1 MQPIVNCNFA
11 VNLTHSTNQNIEAMK
26 ELKTATKNTPCGR
39 GGLVSV
45 ACNWGKKTLLSMMLF
60 IVSTVMYAQTEASGT
75 VIDETGEGVIGA
87 TVMEKG
93 TSNGAVTDLDGNFK
107 LSVAAGATIVITY
120 IGYDAVEMPAA
131 SGMQIQLKENASELA
146 ELVVTGYQTQRK
158 ADLTGSVAVVKTDE
172 LKTSSDTD
180 PMRAL
185 QGKVPGMTVTS
196 DGSPVGAGRVRIRG
210 IGSFNSSQDPLFIID
225 GVPTTTNLNTLN
237 MNDIESMQVLKDA
250 ASASIYGSR
259 AANGVII
266 ITTRSGKK
274 GEKVKVDF
282 SANLTAQFYNS
293 QTMMKLANTSEYA
306 TSMAQAA
313 LNDGLD
319 PVAYA
324 SNYGLNLNASAG
336 TPIRA
341 YNPATGQYVDYT
353 VNGLY
358 DGYINSKKTMRFSD
372 TDWLDV
378 ISRTGFSQ
386 NYDLSISNATDKYSA
401 LVSFGYKKN
410 NGILKYT
417 DFESFSG
424 RINTSYNVNKLITL
438 GENLTITYSDQVDC
452 QPLENALK
460 MAPTVP
466 VYEED
471 GETFSGPVGG
481 MSDRQNPLRELYHNR
496 DNRLK
501 IWRIFGNAFV
511 NITPIKGLV
520 LRSSFGI
527 DYDAGF
533 IHSVTYTWH
542 SDVVN
547 NSTPSATVSQ
557 GNDMKWTW
565 SNTATYN
572 FNIGPEHTI
581 DLLAGLELYSQTRDD
596 FASYAQMYAIENYN
610 YMWPNA
616 ATGTQRA
623 TGIEEGYNLVSLFGK
638 ANYNYKDLVLAS
650 FTIRRDG
657 SSRFGENNRYGT
669 FPAFTLGYRVS
680 QHLNQEWISD
690 MKLRASWGATGNQ
703 AISNY
708 ARYGLYA
715 ATYGGGRNESTAYDL
730 ALAGSGIYPSGYR
743 ATQAQNNDLKWETTT
758 QWNFGVDFN
767 LFRSS
772 VYGSIDAYVK
782 KVKDMLINPAYLG
795 SMGEGGASWLNGPSL
810 QNWGM
815 EFAAGYRGTTSYGL
829 KYNVNGNLDFFR
841 NKVTYLPETTT
852 GSYVHT
858 SKQNLVE
865 AKKPYGSI
873 VGYVVDG
880 LYQNREEVLASGQEN
895 ARVGGLKY
903 ADLDGNGVIN
913 ENDQTWIFNPVPNF
927 SWGLNVDLSYKN
939 FDFSMFWQGVAGQDV
954 YNNQKFQTDFYS
966 ITDAGSNKG
975 NRMLGAWTTDNTN
988 STIPALT
995 TNNTGNEGRASS
1007 YFVEN
1012 GSYAKLR
1019 QVQIGY
1025 NLPTSFIEKLK
1036 MSSARIYFS
1045 GHNLLTIKSSSL
1057 TCSDPENP
1065 NWAYPNS
1072 TSFSFGIQTSF

>member
-1 MQPIVNCNFA
+1 
-11 VNLTHSTNQNIEAMK
+11 MK
-26 ELKTATKNTPCGR
+26 QLKR
-39 GGLVSV
+39 L
-45 ACNWGKKTLLSMMLF
+45 LLSLLLMTTCAASF
-60 IVSTVMYAQTEASGT
+60 AQKVEASGT
-75 VIDETGEGVIGA
+75 IIDATGEGVIGA

-93 TSNGAVTDLDGNFK
+93 TTNGTVTDFDGNFK
-107 LSVAAGATIVITY
+107 MQVNEGATLVISY
-120 IGYDAVEMPAA
+120 IGFKTEELPAA
-131 SGMQIQLKENASELA
+131 TGMQVTMQDNAKELA
-146 ELVVTGYQTQRK
+146 EVVVTGYQTQRK

-172 LKTSSDTD
+172 LKSSSDTD

-185 QGKVPGMTVTS
+185 QGKVPGMTITS
-196 DGSPVGAGRVRIRG
+196 NGSPVGAGTVRIRG

-266 ITTRSGKK
+266 ITTRQGKK
-274 GEKVKVDF
+274 GDKLKVDF
-282 SANLTAQFYNS
+282 SANLTAQFYNNQS
-293 QTMMKLANTSEYA
+293 KMKLMNSSEYA
-306 TSMAQAA
+306 IAMAQAA
-313 LNDGLD
+313 MNDGID

-336 TPIRA
+336 IPIQA
-341 YNPATGQYVDYT
+341 YDPATGQMRQFT

-358 DGYINSKKTMRFSD
+358 DGFLNSKRTMRFSN
-372 TDWLDV
+372 TDWLDE
-378 ISRTGFSQ
+378 ISRTGFMQ
-386 NYDLSISNATDKYSA
+386 NYDLSISNATDRSSA

-410 NGILKYT
+410 DGILKYT

-424 RINTSYNVNKLITL
+424 RVNTSFKVNKLVTI
-438 GENLTITYSDQVDC
+438 GENVTITYSDQVDI

-460 MAPTVP
+460 MSPTLP

-471 GETFSGPVGG
+471 GVTFSGPVGG

-511 NITPIKGLV
+511 NITPVKGLT

-547 NSTPSATVSQ
+547 NSTPSSTVSQ

-572 FNIGPEHTI
+572 FVLANQHTFN
-581 DLLAGLELYSQTRDD
+581 LLAGVELHKQNRDD
-596 FASYAQMYAIENYN
+596 FSSYAQMYAIENYN

-623 TGIEEGYNLVSLFGK
+623 SGIEEGYRLLSFFGK
-638 ANYNYKDLVLAS
+638 VDYNWKDLLLAS

-657 SSRFGENNRYGT
+657 SSRFGEHNKYGT
-669 FPAFTLGYRVS
+669 FPAFTLGYRIS
-680 QHLNQEWISD
+680 QHMNQNWID
-690 MKLRASWGATGNQ
+690 DLKLRASWGQTGNQ

-715 ATYGGGRNESTAYDL
+715 ATYGGERNESTAYDL
-730 ALAGSGIYPSGYR
+730 YLQGSGIFPSGYR
-743 ATQAQNNDLKWETTT
+743 ATQAQNDDLKWETTE
-758 QWNFGVDFN
+758 QYNVGLDFTFFN
-767 LFRSS
+767 NSL
-772 VYGSIDAYVK
+772 YGTADAYIK
-782 KVKDMLINPAYLG
+782 EVKDMLINPAYLG

-810 QNWGM
+810 KNWGM
-815 EFAAGYRGTTSYGL
+815 EFALGYRHTTAYGL
-829 KYNVNGNLDFFR
+829 KYNINGNMDFFR
-841 NKVTYLPETTT
+841 NWVTYLPETTT

-858 SKQNLVE
+858 AKENLVE

-880 LYQNREEVLASGQEN
+880 LFQSREDVLASGQEN

-913 ENDQTWIFNPVPNF
+913 EQDQDWIFNPVPNF
-927 SWGLNVDLSYKN
+927 SWGLNVELSYKN
-939 FDFSMFWQGVAGQDV
+939 FDFSMFWQGVAGVDV

-975 NRMLGAWTTDNTN
+975 NRMLGAWTTANTG
-988 STIPALT
+988 SLIPALT
-995 TNNTGNEGRASS
+995 TNNVGAENRASS

-1019 QVQIGY
+1019 QVQLGY
-1025 NLPTSFIEKLK
+1025 NLPQSLLDKVK
-1036 MSSARIYFS
+1036 MSSARVYIS
-1045 GHNLLTIKSSSL
+1045 GHNLLTIKSSGL

-1072 TSFSFGIQTSF
+1072 TSVSFGLQVGF

>member
-1 MQPIVNCNFA
+1 
-11 VNLTHSTNQNIEAMK
+11 MK
-26 ELKTATKNTPCGR
+26 QKRFSDLWSECGAAIIHA
-39 GGLVSV
+39 LASVSRRR
-45 ACNWGKKTLLSMMLF
+45 LLSCLLLAVCTM
-60 IVSTVMYAQTEASGT
+60 MYAQQEVTGT
-75 VIDETGEGVIGA
+75 VVDAMGPVIGA

-93 TSNGAVTDLDGNFK
+93 TTNGTVTDFDGNFK
-107 LSVAAGATIVITY
+107 LKVQAGKTLVFSYVGCLTQELPAQQGMTVTLQE
-120 IGYDAVEMPAA
+120 DALSLNEV
-131 SGMQIQLKENASELA
+131 
-146 ELVVTGYQTQRK
+146 VVTGYTTQRK

-185 QGKVPGMTVTS
+185 QGKVPGMTIS
-196 DGSPVGAGRVRIRG
+196 HDGSPVGAGTVRIRG

-274 GEKVKVDF
+274 GDKVKVDF

-293 QTMMKLANTSEYA
+293 QTMMKLANTAEYA

-341 YNPATGQYVDYT
+341 WDPAAGEYKNYT

-358 DGYINSKKTMRFSD
+358 DGYINSKRTMRYSD
-372 TDWLDV
+372 TDWLDQ
-378 ISRTGFSQ
+378 ISRTGFVQ
-386 NYDLSISNATDKYSA
+386 NYDLSISNATEKTSA
-401 LVSFGYKKN
+401 LLSFGYKKN

-417 DFESFSG
+417 DFESISG
-424 RINTSYNVNKLITL
+424 RINTSYKVNKLVTV
-438 GENLTITYSDQVDC
+438 GENMTITYSNQVDC

-471 GETFSGPVGG
+471 GVTFSGPVGG

-501 IWRIFGNAFV
+501 IWRIFGNAYV
-511 NITPIKGLV
+511 NITPIQGLL
-520 LRSSFGI
+520 LRSNFGI

-547 NSTPSATVSQ
+547 NSTPAATVSQ
-557 GNDMKWTW
+557 ANDMKWTW

-572 FNIGPEHTI
+572 FTLAAEHTFNI
-581 DLLAGLELYSQTRDD
+581 LAGLELYSQTRDD
-596 FASYAQMYAIENYN
+596 FASYAQMYALENYK

-623 TGIEEGYNLVSLFGK
+623 SGIEEGYNLVSLFGK
-638 ANYNYKDLVLAS
+638 IDYNWKDLLLAS

-669 FPAFTLGYRVS
+669 FPAVTLGYRLS
-680 QHLNQEWISD
+680 QNLNQNWID
-690 MKLRASWGATGNQ
+690 DLKLRASWGETGNQ

-730 ALAGSGIYPSGYR
+730 ALQGSGVFPSGFR
-743 ATQAQNNDLKWETTT
+743 ATQSQNNNLKWETTEQYNVGLDYT
-758 QWNFGVDFN
+758 LFN
-767 LFRSS
+767 NSL
-772 VYGSIDAYVK
+772 YGTVDAYIK

-815 EFAAGYRGTTSYGL
+815 EFAVGYRHTTSYGL
-829 KYNVNGNLDFFR
+829 RYNINGNLDFFR
-841 NKVTYLPETTT
+841 SKVTYLPETTT

-858 SKQNLVE
+858 SKENLVE
-865 AKKPYGSI
+865 SKRPYGSI

-903 ADLDGNGVIN
+903 ADLDGNGLIN
-913 ENDQTWIFNPVPNF
+913 EHDQTWIFSPVPDF
-927 SWGLNVDLSYKN
+927 SWGLNFDLGYKD
-939 FDFSMFWQGVAGQDV
+939 FDFSMFWQGVAGQDI
-954 YNNQKFQTDFYS
+954 YNDQKFQTDFYS

-975 NRMLGAWTTDNTN
+975 NRMLDAWTTANTK

-1019 QVQIGY
+1019 QLQIGY
-1025 NLPTSFIEKLK
+1025 TLPASVTSKLN
-1036 MSSARIYFS
+1036 MSSLRFYVA

-1065 NWAYPNS
+1065 RWMYPNS
-1072 TSFSFGIQTSF
+1072 TSFSFGLQASF

>member
-1 MQPIVNCNFA
+1 MEKQKTFSAQGLTRRLMLSFFFLLASTLAFA
-11 VNLTHSTNQNIEAMK
+11 QN
-26 ELKTATKNTPCGR
+26 
-39 GGLVSV
+39 
-45 ACNWGKKTLLSMMLF
+45 
-60 IVSTVMYAQTEASGT
+60 EASGT
-75 VIDETGEGVIGA
+75 IIDNEGEPIIGA

-93 TSNGAVTDLDGNFK
+93 TSNGTISDIDGNFHLK
-107 LSVAAGATIVITY
+107 TAPGATLVISY
-120 IGYDAVEMPAA
+120 IGFATQELPATT
-131 SGMQIQLKENASELA
+131 GMNITMSDNAKELA
-146 ELVVTGYQTQRK
+146 EVVVTGYTVQRK

-185 QGKVPGMTVTS
+185 QGKVPGMTIS
-196 DGSPVGAGRVRIRG
+196 HDGSPVGAGTVRIRG

-274 GEKVKVDF
+274 GDKVKVDF

-293 QTMMKLANTSEYA
+293 QTMMKLANTAEYA

-341 YNPATGQYVDYT
+341 WDPAAGEYKNYT

-358 DGYINSKKTMRFSD
+358 DGYINSKRTMRYSD
-372 TDWLDV
+372 TDWLDQ
-378 ISRTGFSQ
+378 ISRTGFVQ
-386 NYDLSISNATDKYSA
+386 NYDLSISNATEKTSA
-401 LVSFGYKKN
+401 LLSFGYKKN

-417 DFESFSG
+417 DFESISG
-424 RINTSYNVNKLITL
+424 RINTSYKVNKLVTI
-438 GENLTITYSDQVDC
+438 GENMTITYSNQVDC

-471 GETFSGPVGG
+471 GVTFSGPVGG

-501 IWRIFGNAFV
+501 IWRIFGNAYV
-511 NITPIKGLV
+511 NITPIQGLL
-520 LRSSFGI
+520 LRSNFGI

-547 NSTPSATVSQ
+547 NSTPAATVSQ

-572 FNIGPEHTI
+572 FTLAAEHTFNI
-581 DLLAGLELYSQTRDD
+581 LAGLELYSQTRDD
-596 FASYAQMYAIENYN
+596 FSSYAQMYALENYK

-623 TGIEEGYNLVSLFGK
+623 SGIEEGYNLVSLFGK
-638 ANYNYKDLVLAS
+638 IDYNWKDLLLAS

-669 FPAFTLGYRVS
+669 FPAVTLGYRLS
-680 QHLNQEWISD
+680 QNLNQNWID
-690 MKLRASWGATGNQ
+690 DLKLRASWGETGNQ

-730 ALAGSGIYPSGYR
+730 ALQGSGVFPSGFR
-743 ATQAQNNDLKWETTT
+743 ATQSQNNNLKWETTEQYNVGLDYT
-758 QWNFGVDFN
+758 LFGN
-767 LFRSS
+767 SL
-772 VYGSIDAYVK
+772 YGTVDAYIK

-815 EFAAGYRGTTSYGL
+815 EFAVGYRHTTAYGL
-829 KYNVNGNLDFFR
+829 RYNINGNLDFYR
-841 NKVTYLPETTT
+841 SKVTYLPETTT

-858 SKQNLVE
+858 SKENLVE
-865 AKKPYGSI
+865 SKRPYGSI

-903 ADLDGNGVIN
+903 ADLDGNGLIN
-913 ENDQTWIFNPVPNF
+913 EHDQTWIFSPVPDF
-927 SWGLNVDLSYKN
+927 SWGLNFDLGYKD
-939 FDFSMFWQGVAGQDV
+939 FDFSMFWQGVAGQDI
-954 YNNQKFQTDFYS
+954 YNDQKFQTDFYS

-975 NRMLGAWTTDNTN
+975 NRMLDAWTTANT
-988 STIPALT
+988 SSKIPALT

-1019 QVQIGY
+1019 QLQIGY
-1025 NLPTSFIEKLK
+1025 TLPASITSKLN
-1036 MSSARIYFS
+1036 MSSLRFYVA

-1065 NWAYPNS
+1065 RWMYPNS
-1072 TSFSFGIQTSF
+1072 TSFSFGLQASF

>member
-1 MQPIVNCNFA
+1 ME
-11 VNLTHSTNQNIEAMK
+11 NLKRI
-26 ELKTATKNTPCGR
+26 
-39 GGLVSV
+39 
-45 ACNWGKKTLLSMMLF
+45 LLSLVLMVVCMA
-60 IVSTVMYAQTEASGT
+60 TYAQQEVSGT
-75 VIDETGEGVIGA
+75 VLDPDGEPIIGA
-87 TVMEKG
+87 TVMVKG
-93 TSNGAVTDLDGNFK
+93 TNNGTVTDFDGNFTLK
-107 LSVAAGATIVITY
+107 VAPGTPITISY
-120 IGYDAVEMPAA
+120 IGYKTIDTTAQA
-131 SGMQIQLKENASELA
+131 GQTLKMEDSAKELA
-146 ELVVTGYQTQRK
+146 EVVVTGYQVQRK
-158 ADLTGSVAVVKTDE
+158 ADLTGAVAVVKTDE
-172 LKTSSDTD
+172 LKSSADTD

-185 QGKVPGMTVTS
+185 QGKVPGMTITS
-196 DGSPVGAGRVRIRG
+196 NGSPVGAGTVRIRG
-210 IGSFNSSQDPLFIID
+210 GGSFNSSQDPLFIID

-274 GEKVKVDF
+274 GDKVKVDF

-293 QTMMKLANTSEYA
+293 QSMMKLANTAEYA
-306 TSMAQAA
+306 TAMAQAA
-313 LNDGLD
+313 MNDGLD
-319 PVAYA
+319 PEAYA
-324 SNYGLNLNASAG
+324 NNYGLTLNAAAG
-336 TPIRA
+336 TPIKA
-341 YNPATGQYVDYT
+341 YDPATGQMREFT
-353 VNGLY
+353 VNGRY
-358 DGYINSKKTMRFSD
+358 DGFMNLSRTMRFSD
-372 TDWLDV
+372 TDWLDE

-386 NYDLSISNATDKYSA
+386 NYDLSISNATDKSSA
-401 LVSFGYKKN
+401 LFSFGYKKN

-424 RINTSYNVNKLITL
+424 RINTSFKVNKIITI
-438 GENLTITYSDQVDC
+438 GENATITYSNQVDC

-460 MAPTVP
+460 MAPTLP

-471 GETFSGPVGG
+471 GVTFSGPVGG

-501 IWRIFGNAFV
+501 MWRIFGNGYI
-511 NITPIKGLV
+511 NIQPIKGLL
-520 LRSSFGI
+520 LRSNFGL
-527 DYDAGF
+527 DLWSEN

-547 NSTPSATVSQ
+547 NSTPSTNMGAKTSV
-557 GNDMKWTW
+557 KWTW
-565 SNTATYN
+565 SNTANYN
-572 FNIGPEHTI
+572 FTLGTDHSFI
-581 DLLAGLELYSQTRDD
+581 LLGGIELHRDIED
-596 FASYAQMYAIENYN
+596 RSNAYAQMFALENYD
-610 YMWPNA
+610 YMYPDA

-623 TGIEEGYNLVSLFGK
+623 TGIQEGYNLVSFFGK
-638 ANYNYKDLVLAS
+638 VDYNFKDLILAS

-669 FPAFTLGYRVS
+669 FPAATLGYRIS
-680 QHLNQEWISD
+680 QHLKQNWID
-690 MKLRASWGATGNQ
+690 DLKIRASWGQTGNQ

-715 ATYGGGRNESTAYDL
+715 ATYGGERNESTAYDL
-730 ALAGSGIYPSGYR
+730 HLAGSGIFPSGFR
-743 ATQAQNNDLKWETTT
+743 ATQSQNNNLKWETTE
-758 QWNFGVDFN
+758 QWNGGLDFTLFGN
-767 LFRSS
+767 TL
-772 VYGSIDAYVK
+772 YGTYDVYVK

-815 EFAAGYRGTTSYGL
+815 EFAIGYRGKTNFGL
-829 KYNVNGNLDFFR
+829 TYNINGNIDFFR
-841 NKVTYLPETTT
+841 QMVTYLPETTT

-858 SKQNLVE
+858 AKENLVE
-865 AKKPYGSI
+865 SKKPYGSI

-880 LYQNREEVLASGQEN
+880 LFQSREEVLASGQEN

-903 ADLDGNGVIN
+903 ADLDGNGIIN
-913 ENDQTWIFNPVPNF
+913 EQDQTWIFNPVPNY
-927 SWGLNVDLSYKN
+927 SWGLNIELAYKG

-975 NRMLGAWTTDNTN
+975 NRMLDAWTTANTG

-995 TNNTGNEGRASS
+995 TNNVGNENRASS

-1019 QVQIGY
+1019 QLQIGY
-1025 NLPTSFIEKLK
+1025 NFPTKIIEKLK
-1036 MSSARIYFS
+1036 MSSARVYVS
-1045 GHNLLTIKSSSL
+1045 GHNLLTLKSSSL

-1072 TSFSFGIQTSF
+1072 TSISLGIQASF

>member
-1 MQPIVNCNFA
+1 MKHLQR
-11 VNLTHSTNQNIEAMK
+11 LLLSTMLI
-26 ELKTATKNTPCGR
+26 
-39 GGLVSV
+39 LVS
-45 ACNWGKKTLLSMMLF
+45 T
-60 IVSTVMYAQTEASGT
+60 IMYAQTEITGT
-75 VIDETGEGVIGA
+75 VVDGTGEPIIGA

-93 TSNGAVTDLDGNFK
+93 TSNGTITDLDGNFK
-107 LSVAAGATIVITY
+107 LKVAAGQTLVFSY
-120 IGYDAVEMPAA
+120 IGFEKQELPAQQ
-131 SGMQIQLKENASELA
+131 GMQVTMTDNAAELA
-146 ELVVTGYQTQRK
+146 EVVVTGYQVQRK
-158 ADLTGSVAVVKTDE
+158 ADLTGSVAVVKTEE

-185 QGKVPGMTVTS
+185 QGKVPGMTITS

-274 GEKVKVDF
+274 GDKVKVDL
-282 SANLTAQFYNS
+282 SANLTTQFYNS
-293 QTMMKLANTSEYA
+293 QTMMKLANTAEYA
-306 TSMAQAA
+306 TAMAQAA

-324 SNYGLNLNASAG
+324 SNYGLNLNAPAG
-336 TPIRA
+336 VEIRA
-341 YNPATGQYVDYT
+341 YDPATGQYNNYT
-353 VNGLY
+353 VNGIN
-358 DGYINSKKTMRFSD
+358 DGYINKKRTMRFSD
-372 TDWLDV
+372 TDWLDQ
-378 ISRTGFSQ
+378 ISRTGFAQ
-386 NYDLSISNATDKYSA
+386 NYDLSISNGTEKSTA
-401 LVSFGYKKN
+401 LFSLGYKKT

-417 DFESFSG
+417 DFESISA
-424 RINTSYNVNKLITL
+424 RINTSYKVNSIVTV
-438 GENLTITYSDQVDC
+438 GENATITYSNQVDC

-471 GETFSGPVGG
+471 GVTFSGPVGG

-501 IWRIFGNAFV
+501 IWRIFGNAYV
-511 NITPIKGLV
+511 NITPIKGLL
-520 LRSSFGI
+520 LRSNFGI

-557 GNDMKWTW
+557 ANDMKWTW

-572 FNIGPEHTI
+572 FVIGAEHTFNV
-581 DLLAGLELYSQTRDD
+581 LAGLELHSQNRDD
-596 FASYAQMYAIENYN
+596 FSSYAQMFALENYK

-616 ATGTQRA
+616 STGTQRA
-623 TGIEEGYNLVSLFGK
+623 TGIAEGYHLVSLFGK
-638 ANYNYKDLVLAS
+638 IDYNWKDLLLAS

-669 FPAFTLGYRVS
+669 FPAVTLGYRIS
-680 QHLNQEWISD
+680 QHLNQKWID
-690 MKLRASWGATGNQ
+690 DLKLRASWGETGNQ

-730 ALAGSGIYPSGYR
+730 KLEGSGIYPSGFR
-743 ATQAQNNDLKWETTT
+743 ATQAQNNNLKWETTEQYNVGIDYT
-758 QWNFGVDFN
+758 LLGNS
-767 LFRSS
+767 L
-772 VYGSIDAYVK
+772 YGTVDAYVK

-815 EFAAGYRGTTSYGL
+815 EFAVGYRHTTSYGL
-829 KYNVNGNLDFFR
+829 RYNINGNLDFYR
-841 NKVTYLPETTT
+841 SKVTYLPETTT

-858 SKQNLVE
+858 SKENLVE
-865 AKKPYGSI
+865 SKKPYGSI

-880 LYQNREEVLASGQEN
+880 LFQNREEVLGSGQEN

-903 ADLDGNGVIN
+903 ADLDGNGIIN
-913 ENDQTWIFNPVPNF
+913 EHDQTWIFNPVPNF
-927 SWGLNVDLSYKN
+927 SWGLNFELGYKD
-939 FDFSMFWQGVAGQDV
+939 FDFNMFWQGVAGQDV
-954 YNNQKFQTDFYS
+954 YNDQKFQTDFYS

-975 NRMLGAWTTDNTN
+975 NRMLGAWTTANTS

-1025 NLPTSFIEKLK
+1025 NLPSNILK
-1036 MSSARIYFS
+1036 KFNMSNARVYVS

-1065 NWAYPNS
+1065 RWAYPNS
-1072 TSFSFGIQTSF
+1072 TSFSLGIQVGF

>member
-1 MQPIVNCNFA
+1 ME
-11 VNLTHSTNQNIEAMK
+11 NLKRI
-26 ELKTATKNTPCGR
+26 
-39 GGLVSV
+39 
-45 ACNWGKKTLLSMMLF
+45 LLSLVLMVVCMA
-60 IVSTVMYAQTEASGT
+60 TYAQQEVSGT
-75 VIDETGEGVIGA
+75 VLDPDGEPIIGA
-87 TVMEKG
+87 TVMVKG
-93 TSNGAVTDLDGNFK
+93 TNNGTVTDFDGNFTLK
-107 LSVAAGATIVITY
+107 VAPGTPITISY
-120 IGYDAVEMPAA
+120 IGYKTIDTTAQA
-131 SGMQIQLKENASELA
+131 GQTLKMEDSAKELA
-146 ELVVTGYQTQRK
+146 EVVVTGYQVQRK
-158 ADLTGSVAVVKTDE
+158 ADLTGAVAVVKTDE
-172 LKTSSDTD
+172 LKSSADTD

-185 QGKVPGMTVTS
+185 QGKVPGMTITS
-196 DGSPVGAGRVRIRG
+196 NGSPVGAGTVRIRG
-210 IGSFNSSQDPLFIID
+210 GGSFNSSQDPLFIID

-274 GEKVKVDF
+274 GDKVKVDF

-293 QTMMKLANTSEYA
+293 QSMMKLANTAEYA
-306 TSMAQAA
+306 TAMAQAA
-313 LNDGLD
+313 MNDGLD
-319 PVAYA
+319 PEAYA
-324 SNYGLNLNASAG
+324 NNYGLTLNAAAG
-336 TPIRA
+336 TPIKA
-341 YNPATGQYVDYT
+341 YDPATGQMREFT
-353 VNGLY
+353 VNGRY
-358 DGYINSKKTMRFSD
+358 DGFMNLSRTMRFSD
-372 TDWLDV
+372 TDWLDE

-386 NYDLSISNATDKYSA
+386 NYDLSISNATDKSSA
-401 LVSFGYKKN
+401 LFSFGYKKN

-424 RINTSYNVNKLITL
+424 RINTSFKVNKIITI
-438 GENLTITYSDQVDC
+438 GENATITYSNQVDC

-460 MAPTVP
+460 MAPTLP

-471 GETFSGPVGG
+471 GVTFSGPVGG

-501 IWRIFGNAFV
+501 MWRIFGNGYI
-511 NITPIKGLV
+511 NIQPIKGLL
-520 LRSSFGI
+520 LRSNFGL
-527 DYDAGF
+527 DLWSEN

-547 NSTPSATVSQ
+547 NSTPSTNMGAKTSV
-557 GNDMKWTW
+557 KWTW
-565 SNTATYN
+565 SNTANYN
-572 FNIGPEHTI
+572 FTLGTDHSFI
-581 DLLAGLELYSQTRDD
+581 LLGGIELHRDIED
-596 FASYAQMYAIENYN
+596 RSNAYAQMFALENYD
-610 YMWPNA
+610 YMYPDA

-623 TGIEEGYNLVSLFGK
+623 TGIQEGYNLVSFFGK
-638 ANYNYKDLVLAS
+638 VDYNFKDLILAS
-650 FTIRRDG
+650 FTIRHDG

-669 FPAFTLGYRVS
+669 FPAATLGYRIS
-680 QHLNQEWISD
+680 QHLKQDWID
-690 MKLRASWGATGNQ
+690 DLKIRASWGQTGNQ

-715 ATYGGGRNESTAYDL
+715 ATYGGERNESTAYDL
-730 ALAGSGIYPSGYR
+730 YLAGSGIFPSGFR
-743 ATQAQNNDLKWETTT
+743 ATQSQNNNLKWETTE
-758 QWNFGVDFN
+758 QWNGGLDFTLFGN
-767 LFRSS
+767 TL
-772 VYGSIDAYVK
+772 YGTYDVYVK

-815 EFAAGYRGTTSYGL
+815 EFALGYRGKTNFGL
-829 KYNVNGNLDFFR
+829 TYNINGNIDFFR
-841 NKVTYLPETTT
+841 QKVTYLPETTT

-858 SKQNLVE
+858 AKENLVE
-865 AKKPYGSI
+865 SKKPYGSI

-880 LYQNREEVLASGQEN
+880 LFQSREEVLASGQEN

-903 ADLDGNGVIN
+903 ADLDGNGIIN
-913 ENDQTWIFNPVPNF
+913 EQDQTWIFNPVPNY
-927 SWGLNVDLSYKN
+927 SWGLNIELAYKG

-975 NRMLGAWTTDNTN
+975 NRMLDAWTTANTD

-995 TNNTGNEGRASS
+995 TNNVGNENRASS

-1019 QVQIGY
+1019 QLQIGY
-1025 NLPTSFIEKLK
+1025 NFPTKIIEKLK
-1036 MSSARIYFS
+1036 MSSARVYVS
-1045 GHNLLTIKSSSL
+1045 GHNLLTLKSSSL

-1072 TSFSFGIQTSF
+1072 TSISLGIQASF

>member
-1 MQPIVNCNFA
+1 
-11 VNLTHSTNQNIEAMK
+11 MK
-26 ELKTATKNTPCGR
+26 QLKR
-39 GGLVSV
+39 L
-45 ACNWGKKTLLSMMLF
+45 LLSLLLMTTCAASF
-60 IVSTVMYAQTEASGT
+60 AQKVEASGT
-75 VIDETGEGVIGA
+75 IIDATGEGVIGA

-93 TSNGAVTDLDGNFK
+93 TTNGTVTDFDGNFK
-107 LSVAAGATIVITY
+107 MQVNEGATLVISY
-120 IGYDAVEMPAA
+120 IGFKTEELPA
-131 SGMQIQLKENASELA
+131 STGMQVTMQDNAKELA
-146 ELVVTGYQTQRK
+146 EVVVTGYQTQRK

-172 LKTSSDTD
+172 LKSSSDTD

-185 QGKVPGMTVTS
+185 QGKVPGMTITS
-196 DGSPVGAGRVRIRG
+196 NGSPVGAGTVRIRG

-266 ITTRSGKK
+266 ITTRQGKK
-274 GEKVKVDF
+274 GDKLKVDF
-282 SANLTAQFYNS
+282 SANLTAQFYNNQS
-293 QTMMKLANTSEYA
+293 KMKLMNSSEYA
-306 TSMAQAA
+306 IAMAQAA
-313 LNDGLD
+313 MNDGLD

-336 TPIRA
+336 IPIQA
-341 YNPATGQYVDYT
+341 YDPATGQMRQFT

-358 DGYINSKKTMRFSD
+358 DGFLNSKRTMRFSD
-372 TDWLDV
+372 TDWLDE
-378 ISRTGFSQ
+378 ISRTGFMQ
-386 NYDLSISNATDKYSA
+386 NYDLSISNATDKSSA

-410 NGILKYT
+410 DGILKYT

-424 RINTSYNVNKLITL
+424 RVNTSFKVNKLVTI
-438 GENLTITYSDQVDC
+438 GENLTITYSDQVDI

-460 MAPTVP
+460 MSPTLP

-471 GETFSGPVGG
+471 GVTFSGPVGG

-511 NITPIKGLV
+511 NITPVKGLT

-547 NSTPSATVSQ
+547 NSTPSSTVSQ

-572 FNIGPEHTI
+572 FVLANQHTFN
-581 DLLAGLELYSQTRDD
+581 LLAGVELHKQNRDD
-596 FASYAQMYAIENYN
+596 FSSYAQMYAIENYN

-623 TGIEEGYNLVSLFGK
+623 SGIEEGYRLLSFFGK
-638 ANYNYKDLVLAS
+638 VDYNWKDLLLAS

-657 SSRFGENNRYGT
+657 SSRFGEHNKYGT
-669 FPAFTLGYRVS
+669 FPAFTLGYRIS
-680 QHLNQEWISD
+680 QHMNQNWID
-690 MKLRASWGATGNQ
+690 DLKLRASWGQTGNQ

-715 ATYGGGRNESTAYDL
+715 ATYGGERNESTAYDL
-730 ALAGSGIYPSGYR
+730 YLQGSGIFPSGYR
-743 ATQAQNNDLKWETTT
+743 ATQAQNDDLKWETTE
-758 QWNFGVDFN
+758 QYNVGLDFTFFN
-767 LFRSS
+767 NSL
-772 VYGSIDAYVK
+772 YGTADAYIK
-782 KVKDMLINPAYLG
+782 EVKDMLINPAYLG

-810 QNWGM
+810 KNWGM
-815 EFAAGYRGTTSYGL
+815 EFALGYRHTTAYGL
-829 KYNVNGNLDFFR
+829 KYNINGNLDFFR
-841 NKVTYLPETTT
+841 NWVTYLPETTT

-858 SKQNLVE
+858 AKENLVE

-880 LYQNREEVLASGQEN
+880 LFQSREDVLASGQEN

-913 ENDQTWIFNPVPNF
+913 EQDQDWIFNPVPNF
-927 SWGLNVDLSYKN
+927 SWGLNVELSYKN
-939 FDFSMFWQGVAGQDV
+939 FDFSMFWQGVAGVDV

-975 NRMLGAWTTDNTN
+975 NRMLDAWTTANTG
-988 STIPALT
+988 SLIPALT
-995 TNNTGNEGRASS
+995 TNNVGAENRASS

-1019 QVQIGY
+1019 QVQLGY
-1025 NLPTSFIEKLK
+1025 NLPQSLLNKVK
-1036 MSSARIYFS
+1036 MSSARVFIS

-1072 TSFSFGIQTSF
+1072 TSVSFGLQVGF

>member
-1 MQPIVNCNFA
+1 
-11 VNLTHSTNQNIEAMK
+11 MK
-26 ELKTATKNTPCGR
+26 QLKR
-39 GGLVSV
+39 L
-45 ACNWGKKTLLSMMLF
+45 LLSLLLMTTCAASF
-60 IVSTVMYAQTEASGT
+60 AQKVEASGT
-75 VIDETGEGVIGA
+75 IIDATGEGVIGA

-93 TSNGAVTDLDGNFK
+93 TTNGTVTDFDGNFK
-107 LSVAAGATIVITY
+107 MQVNEGATLVISY
-120 IGYDAVEMPAA
+120 IGFKTEELPA
-131 SGMQIQLKENASELA
+131 STGMQVTMQDNAKELA
-146 ELVVTGYQTQRK
+146 EVVVTGYQTQRK

-172 LKTSSDTD
+172 LKSSSDTD

-185 QGKVPGMTVTS
+185 QGKVPGMTITS
-196 DGSPVGAGRVRIRG
+196 NGSPVGAGTVRIRG

-266 ITTRSGKK
+266 ITTRQGKK
-274 GEKVKVDF
+274 GDKLKVDF
-282 SANLTAQFYNS
+282 SANLTAQFYNNQS
-293 QTMMKLANTSEYA
+293 KMKLMNSSEYA
-306 TSMAQAA
+306 IAMAQAA
-313 LNDGLD
+313 MNDGLD

-336 TPIRA
+336 IPIQA
-341 YNPATGQYVDYT
+341 YDPATGQMRQFT

-358 DGYINSKKTMRFSD
+358 DGFLNSKRTMRFSD
-372 TDWLDV
+372 TDWLDE
-378 ISRTGFSQ
+378 ISRTGFMQ
-386 NYDLSISNATDKYSA
+386 NYDLSISNATDKSSA

-410 NGILKYT
+410 DGILKYT

-424 RINTSYNVNKLITL
+424 RVNTSFKVNKLVTI
-438 GENLTITYSDQVDC
+438 GENVTITYSDQVDI

-460 MAPTVP
+460 MSPTLP

-471 GETFSGPVGG
+471 GVTFSGPVGG

-511 NITPIKGLV
+511 NITPVKGLT

-547 NSTPSATVSQ
+547 NSTPSSTVSQ

-572 FNIGPEHTI
+572 FVLANQHTFN
-581 DLLAGLELYSQTRDD
+581 LLAGVELHKQNRDD
-596 FASYAQMYAIENYN
+596 FSSYAQMYAIENYN

-623 TGIEEGYNLVSLFGK
+623 SGIEEGYRLLSFFGK
-638 ANYNYKDLVLAS
+638 VDYNWKDLLLAS

-657 SSRFGENNRYGT
+657 SSRFGEHNKYGT
-669 FPAFTLGYRVS
+669 FPAFTLGYRIS
-680 QHLNQEWISD
+680 QHMNQNWID
-690 MKLRASWGATGNQ
+690 DLKLRASWGQTGNQ

-715 ATYGGGRNESTAYDL
+715 ATYGGERNESTAYDL
-730 ALAGSGIYPSGYR
+730 YLQGSGIFPSGYR
-743 ATQAQNNDLKWETTT
+743 ATQAQNDDLKWETTE
-758 QWNFGVDFN
+758 QYNVGLDFTFFN
-767 LFRSS
+767 NSL
-772 VYGSIDAYVK
+772 YGTADAYIK
-782 KVKDMLINPAYLG
+782 EVKDMLINPAYLG

-810 QNWGM
+810 KNWGM
-815 EFAAGYRGTTSYGL
+815 EFALGYRHTTAYGL
-829 KYNVNGNLDFFR
+829 KYNINGNLDFFR
-841 NKVTYLPETTT
+841 NWVTYLPETTT

-858 SKQNLVE
+858 AKENLVE

-880 LYQNREEVLASGQEN
+880 LFQSREDVLASGQEN

-913 ENDQTWIFNPVPNF
+913 EQDQDWIFNPVPNF
-927 SWGLNVDLSYKN
+927 SWGLNVELSYKN
-939 FDFSMFWQGVAGQDV
+939 FDFSMFWQGVAGVDV

-975 NRMLGAWTTDNTN
+975 NRMLDAWTTANTG
-988 STIPALT
+988 SLIPALT
-995 TNNTGNEGRASS
+995 TNNVGAENRASS

-1019 QVQIGY
+1019 QVQLGY
-1025 NLPTSFIEKLK
+1025 NLPQSLLNKVK
-1036 MSSARIYFS
+1036 MSSARVFIS

-1072 TSFSFGIQTSF
+1072 TSVSFGLQVGF

>member
-1 MQPIVNCNFA
+1 MKQLRKFVFA
-11 VNLTHSTNQNIEAMK
+11 LASVSRKRLLIFLLTITC
-26 ELKTATKNTPCGR
+26 TA
-39 GGLVSV
+39 
-45 ACNWGKKTLLSMMLF
+45 
-60 IVSTVMYAQTEASGT
+60 MYAQQEVTGN
-75 VIDETGEGVIGA
+75 VVDPTGEPIIGA
-87 TVMEKG
+87 TVIEKG
-93 TSNGAVTDLDGNFK
+93 THNGTVTDFDGNFK
-107 LSVAAGATIVITY
+107 LSVKPGATLVISY
-120 IGYDAVEMPAA
+120 IGYDSMEQVAGQNMALT
-131 SGMQIQLKENASELA
+131 MKENASELA
-146 ELVVTGYQTQRK
+146 EVVVTGYQTQRK

-185 QGKVPGMTVTS
+185 QGKVPGMTITS
-196 DGSPVGAGRVRIRG
+196 NGSPVGAGTVRIRG
-210 IGSFNSSQDPLFIID
+210 GGSFNSSQDPLFIID

-274 GEKVKVDF
+274 GDKVKVDF
-282 SANLTAQFYNS
+282 SANLTASFYNKQS
-293 QTMMKLANTSEYA
+293 MMDLANTSEYA
-306 TSMAQAA
+306 TAMAQAA
-313 LNDGLD
+313 MNDGLD
-319 PVAYA
+319 PEQYA
-324 SNYGLNLNASAG
+324 NNYGLTLNATAG
-336 TPIRA
+336 TPIQA
-341 YNPATGQYVDYT
+341 YDPATGQMRQFT

-358 DGYINSKKTMRFSD
+358 DGYMNSKKTMRFSD
-372 TDWLDV
+372 TDWLDE
-378 ISRTGFSQ
+378 ISRTGFAQS
-386 NYDLSISNATDKYSA
+386 YDLSISNATEKSSA

-424 RINTSYNVNKLITL
+424 RINTSYKVNKMVTI
-438 GENLTITYSDQVDC
+438 GENATITYSNQVDWA
-452 QPLENALK
+452 PLENALK
-460 MAPTVP
+460 MAPTLP

-501 IWRIFGNAFV
+501 MWRIFGNAYV
-511 NITPIKGLV
+511 NLQPIKGLT
-520 LRSSFGI
+520 LRSNFGL
-527 DYDAGF
+527 DYWSEF
-533 IHSVTYTWH
+533 IHGVTYTWH

-547 NSTPSATVSQ
+547 NSTPSASLSSKNSV
-557 GNDMKWTW
+557 KWTW
-565 SNTATYN
+565 SNTANYN
-572 FNIGPEHTI
+572 FNIGADHNFI
-581 DLLAGLELYSQTRDD
+581 VLAGMELHRDID
-596 FASYAQMYAIENYN
+596 EHSNAYAQMYALESYD
-610 YMWPNA
+610 YMWPDA

-623 TGIEEGYNLVSLFGK
+623 SGIREGYNLVSFFGK
-638 ANYNYKDLVLAS
+638 LDYNWHDLLLAS
-650 FTIRRDG
+650 FTIRHDG

-669 FPAFTLGYRVS
+669 FPAVTLGYRIS
-680 QHLNQEWISD
+680 ENLNQDWIND
-690 MKLRASWGATGNQ
+690 MKIRASWGETGNQ

-715 ATYGGGRNESTAYDL
+715 ATYGGARNESTAYDL
-730 ALAGSGIYPSGYR
+730 ALAGSGIFPSGFR
-743 ATQAQNNDLKWETTT
+743 ATQSQNNNLKWETTE
-758 QWNFGVDFN
+758 QYNFGLDFT

-772 VYGSIDAYVK
+772 VYGTFDTYIK
-782 KVKDMLINPAYLG
+782 NVKDMLINPAYLG

-810 QNWGM
+810 RNWGM
-815 EFAAGYRGTTSYGL
+815 EFALGYRGTTNFGL

-841 NKVTYLPETTT
+841 QRVTYLPETTT

-858 SKQNLVE
+858 AKENLVE

-880 LYQNREEVLASGQEN
+880 LFQNREEVLASGQEN

-903 ADLDGNGVIN
+903 ADLDGNGIIN
-913 ENDQTWIFNPVPNF
+913 EQDQTWIFNPVPNF
-927 SWGLNVDLSYKN
+927 SWGLNIELGYKD

-954 YNNQKFQTDFYS
+954 YNDQKFQTDFYS

-975 NRMLGAWTTDNTN
+975 NRMLDAWTTANTG
-988 STIPALT
+988 SSIPALT
-995 TNNTGNEGRASS
+995 TNNVGNENRAST

-1012 GSYAKLR
+1012 GSYGKLR

-1025 NLPTSFIEKLK
+1025 NLPDRLLK
-1036 MSSARIYFS
+1036 KVNMTSARIYIS
-1045 GHNLLTIKSSSL
+1045 GHNLLTLKSSSL

-1065 NWAYPNS
+1065 RWMYPNS